1 MFHKAVH
8 ILSIFFID
16 SFFISSLKVSYFSSC
31 ACLSDKKIFPA
42 FLRTMPSDFFQV
54 NALAQLV
61 QHFGWAWV
69 GTVAGD
75 DAYGRGGAQIFIDK
89 VSKLG
94 ACIALYEVIPKNHA
108 PAEMSR
114 IVERI
119 SGSGA
124 RVVLVFALEQD
135 AKALFTEA
143 LKHNLTQIQ
152 WLASEAWITAAIL
165 ATPEF
170 KHILQG
176 SMGFAIRRAEIPGLQ
191 PFLLRLD
198 PSKFPADPFVLQ
210 FWEEM
215 FGCSPNPA
223 VSGTFSNKPRCNGS
237 EILANVKSIYSDVSQ
252 LRISYNVY
260 KGVYAVAYALEAMLK
275 CVPDKGPFPGGA
287 CPDTRT
293 IKAWQVRNTNSHTFT
308 DVSLSVAPT
317 MHMSHEIIGIT
328 KKDSVK
334 KTSVE

>member
-1 MFHKAVH
+1 
-8 ILSIFFID
+8 
-16 SFFISSLKVSYFSSC
+16 
-31 ACLSDKKIFPA
+31 
-42 FLRTMPSDFFQV
+42 MPSDFFQV

-61 QHFGWAWV
+61 QHFGWTWV

-75 DAYGRGGAQIFIDK
+75 DAYGRGGAQIFVDK

-94 ACIALYEVIPKNHA
+94 ACIALYEIIPKNHA

-119 SGSGA
+119 RTSGA

-143 LKHNLTQIQ
+143 LKHNLTGIQ

-165 ATPEF
+165 TTPEF
-170 KHILQG
+170 QLILEG

-191 PFLLRLD
+191 SFLLRLH
-198 PSKFPADPFVLQ
+198 PSTYPDDPFVFT

-215 FGCSPNPA
+215 FGCSPLTAVNKTSSNNP
-223 VSGTFSNKPRCNGS
+223 PCNGS

-260 KGVYAVAYALEAMLK
+260 KGVYAISNALDAMLK
-275 CVPDKGPFPGGA
+275 CVPGRGPFPGGV

-293 IKAWQVRNTNSHTFT
+293 IKPWQVRNTHPH
-308 DVSLSVAPT
+308 SVT
-317 MHMSHEIIGIT
+317 YLMIYY
-328 KKDSVK
+328 V
-334 KTSVE
+334 